1 MTMARLVVS
10 QNERMLLHLSDL
22 DRFRDDAEVPM
33 AASQEGIAQR
43 LQIQVH
49 NASRAL
55 SSLQSEG
62 LVTDR
67 LAHVRGAPRRRRAYF
82 LTENGRQVA
91 QAIRADVSK
100 RSVVLE
106 HDGKVQELP
115 LEEAIRRASSLAGMT
130 PSLTEMIDLARSNDV
145 LTLESL
151 KRPCDAPSSSEFIV
165 RAHGRPKVDSF
176 FGRETE
182 RETISDALAGKDIWA
197 ILIWGMP
204 GIGKS
209 TLASKLFDELSGKRS
224 MFWYSFREWDTEASF
239 VSALVDFLTATG
251 RNNVAAVAKRG
262 GPVAELFVPLV
273 NDLSGVELMLFLDD
287 VQKPTKQSM
296 AIFPV
301 LLEAARTARTS
312 KLFLMSRST
321 PPFFS
326 KADSGNLAIELSGLD
341 RDSAW
346 KMAQS
351 LNAHDTVRLIDASH
365 GHPLLISL
373 MARGTVGES
382 KGDVASFIER
392 EVYSTITDQER
403 GVLELLSIFRHPV
416 PLEAIDKVNYT
427 VLSGLRQR
435 ALLMEQED
443 GIWTHDLLRE
453 FFSSRLTAAAK
464 ATLHRRAATYCEGR
478 HDIEW
483 KLETLYHSVE
493 AGDWESA
500 RSIALSNAQEL
511 AKEFPEETLSLVSRI
526 PRGSSTPRDYAELLF
541 MRGQLQESLGH
552 AEQALVDF
560 EESLSLLSVEGDADK
575 RALVLETVAK
585 LQSQAERL
593 SESLSAHE
601 KALHIYEGS
610 GDKEGQAREWM
621 NIGGVYRKRGDHPRA
636 RDAYSKALSLATMEE
651 DRPAQA
657 ACMNNLAML
666 DWDEGRLRDAEMG
679 LKESV
684 KLAHAV
690 RDHAGEA
697 RSLENLADLYRAQ
710 LKLGETTILLLESSE
725 AFRRAG
731 EIVEFKRTQAAC
743 AASLGEQGR
752 YSEGIVL
759 CSKVLE
765 RPELRRRKGLFQ
777 KSPRHDKGDI
787 ALSGT
792 LIDLMRGSG
801 NLKGAQ
807 RELARYTS
815 MADEL
820 GDSTAVAK
828 GKLLRALVHEDSG
841 DLDSAAHSLGEAE
854 ALLRA
859 TGNSEGLIA
868 VHMRRGTVEEKRG
881 NDPEAARHYQEAAR
895 HAETVNNNYALELA
909 FENLDSVKKR
919 PT

>member
-1 MTMARLVVS
+1 MAMARLVVS
-10 QNERMLLHLSDL
+10 LDERLLLHLSDL
-22 DRFRDDAEVPM
+22 DRYRDDAEVPL
-33 AASQEGIAQR
+33 AASQEGIAQK
-43 LQIQVH
+43 LEIQVH

-55 SSLQSEG
+55 ATLQSEG
-62 LVTDR
+62 LVVDR

-82 LTENGRQVA
+82 LTENGRQA
-91 QAIRADVSK
+91 AKAIRADVS
-100 RSVVLE
+100 RRPVVLE

-115 LEEAIRRASSLAGMT
+115 LEEVVRRT
-130 PSLTEMIDLARSNDV
+130 PSLTGITPSLAEMMDLARTNDV

-151 KRPCDAPSSSEFIV
+151 KRTHAVPSSSEFIV
-165 RAHGRPKVDSF
+165 RAHGKPKVDSF

-182 RETISDALAGKDIWA
+182 RQTILDALAENDTWA
-197 ILIWGMP
+197 FLIWGMP

-239 VSALVDFLTATG
+239 ISALADFLSASG
-251 RNNVAAVAKRG
+251 RDNVAAASKRG
-262 GPVAELFVPLV
+262 GSVTELFVPLV
-273 NDLSGVELMLFLDD
+273 NDLSGIELMLFLDD
-287 VQKPTKQSM
+287 VQKPVKQSM
-296 AIFPV
+296 AIFPL
-301 LLEAARTARTS
+301 LLEAVRRARAS

-321 PPFFS
+321 PAFFS

-351 LNAHDTVRLIDASH
+351 LNAKDAVRLIDSSH
-365 GHPLLISL
+365 GHPLLLSL
-373 MARGTVGES
+373 MARGVVGES
-382 KGDVASFIER
+382 KGDVASFIEH

-416 PLEAIDKVNYT
+416 PLEAIDTVGYT

-435 ALLMEQED
+435 ALLMEQEN
-443 GIWTHDLLRE
+443 GVWTHDLLRE
-453 FFSSRLTAAAK
+453 FFSSRLSATAK
-464 ATLHRRAATYCEGR
+464 AALHRRAAAYCEGQR
-478 HDIEW
+478 DVEW
-483 KLETLYHSVE
+483 RLETLYHSVE

-526 PRGSSTPRDYAELLF
+526 PRGSSAPRDHAEMLF
-541 MRGQLQESLGH
+541 MRGQLEESLGH
-552 AEQALVDF
+552 AHQALADF
-560 EESLSLLSVEGDADK
+560 EESLSMLSIEGDADK

-585 LQSQAERL
+585 LQSQIERL
-593 SESLSAHE
+593 AESLSAHE
-601 KALHIYEGS
+601 KALRLYEAS
-610 GDKEGQAREWM
+610 DDTEGQAREWM
-621 NIGGVYRKRGDHPRA
+621 NIGGVFRKRGDYPKA

-657 ACMNNLAML
+657 ACKNNLAML
-666 DWDEGRLRDAEMG
+666 DWDEGRLRDAEIQ

-690 RDHAGEA
+690 KDNVGEA
-697 RSLENLADLYRAQ
+697 RSLENLAELHRAQ
-710 LKLGETTILLLESSE
+710 LKLGETTNLLLEASE

-731 EIVEFKRTQAAC
+731 EMVDFKRLQAAC

-752 YSEGIVL
+752 YSEGIAL
-759 CSKVLE
+759 CNRVLE
-765 RPELRRRKGLFQ
+765 SPELRRRKGLFQ

-792 LIDLMRGSG
+792 LIDLLRGSG
-801 NLKGAQ
+801 DLKGAHK
-807 RELARYTS
+807 ELTRYTAY
-815 MADEL
+815 ADEL
-820 GDSTAVAK
+820 GESDAIAK
-828 GKLLRALVHEDSG
+828 GKLLRALVDEDSG
-841 DLDSAAHSLGEAE
+841 DLDSAARSLGEGE

-868 VHMRRGTVEEKRG
+868 FHMRWGTVEEKRG
-881 NDPEAARHYQEAAR
+881 NDPEAAVHYREAAR
-895 HAETVNNNYALELA
+895 HADTVNNNYALELA
-909 FENLDSVKKR
+909 LENLDSLKKR
-919 PT
+919 ST